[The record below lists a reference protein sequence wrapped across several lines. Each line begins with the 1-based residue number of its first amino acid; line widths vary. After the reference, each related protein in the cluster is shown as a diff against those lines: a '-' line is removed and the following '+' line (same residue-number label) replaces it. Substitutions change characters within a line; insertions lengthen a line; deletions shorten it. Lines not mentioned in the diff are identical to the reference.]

1 MRPSAVHAINKITY
15 NVTPSYEGV
24 LWNKV
29 FKECLEWKLRV
40 TRLHANKIML
50 TKLKHKDQGTNEV
63 ENFVK
68 RVKNHDTKSKIQK
81 AILKHKISDAEKE
94 EYKARRILNNKLSY
108 INRRCEFKGILLK
121 FIEFMNSKCSRE

>member
-40 TRLHANKIML
+40 TRLHANKIL
-50 TKLKHKDQGTNEV
+50 LSKLKHKDQGTNEV

-68 RVKNHDTKSKIQK
+68 RVKNHDTKSKLIMEP
-81 AILKHKISDAEKE
+81 DP
-94 EYKARRILNNKLSY
+94 Y
-108 INRRCEFKGILLK
+108 IGPGSLITTIDGGRSVLPDIPGTDPTTL
-121 FIEFMNSKCSRE
+121 